1 MRDSFE
7 IWQLKDTPEARQLLF
22 MNSEFLALH
31 DLTVDLS
38 NYARVYSSG
47 LKPGTTLEDLYTQF
61 NLYHPEDFRG
71 HSMSVSDLVILNQ
84 GGETAAYYCD
94 SIGFTDVSDF
104 VMPDYEQVR
113 DKPSIR
119 QRLKEAREKQK
130 EQPLQQRE
138 KVSTKS
144 QETSL

>member
-7 IWQLKDTPEARQLLF
+7 IWQLKDTPDTRQLRF
-22 MNSEFLALH
+22 MNSEFLARH
-31 DLTVDLS
+31 DLTVDLG
-38 NYARVYSSG
+38 NYARVYASD

-61 NLYHPEDFRG
+61 NLNHPEDYRG

-84 GGETAAYYCD
+84 GGETAAFFCD

-104 VMPDYEQVR
+104 VVQDYEKVR
-113 DKPSIR
+113 EKPSIR

>member
-7 IWQLKDTPEARQLLF
+7 IWQLKDTPDTRQLRF
-22 MNSEFLALH
+22 MNSEFLARH
-31 DLTVDLS
+31 DLTVDLN
-38 NYARVYSSG
+38 NYARVYASD

-61 NLYHPEDFRG
+61 NLNHPEDYRG

-84 GGETAAYYCD
+84 GGETAAFFCD

-104 VMPDYEQVR
+104 VVQDYEKVR
-113 DKPSIR
+113 EKPSIR
-119 QRLKEAREKQK
+119 QRLKVAREKQK

>member
-7 IWQLKDTPEARQLLF
+7 IWQLKDTPETRQLRF
-22 MNSEFLALH
+22 MNSEFLARH
-31 DLTVDLS
+31 DLTVDLG
-38 NYARVYSSG
+38 NYARIYASD

-84 GGETAAYYCD
+84 SGETTAFFCD

-104 VMPDYEQVR
+104 VVQDYEKVR
-113 DKPSIR
+113 EKPSIR

>member
-7 IWQLKDTPEARQLLF
+7 IWQLKDTPETRQLRF
-22 MNSEFLALH
+22 MNSEFLARH
-31 DLTVDLS
+31 DLTVDLG
-38 NYARVYSSG
+38 NYARIYASD

-84 GGETAAYYCD
+84 SGETTAFFCD

-104 VMPDYEQVR
+104 VVQDYEKVR
-113 DKPSIR
+113 EKPSIR
-119 QRLKEAREKQK
+119 QRLKQAQEKKK
-130 EQPLQQRE
+130 EQPAQE
-138 KVSTKS
+138 VSKAKRK
-144 QETSL
+144 ENSL

>member
-7 IWQLKDTPEARQLLF
+7 IWQLKDTPDTRQLRF
-22 MNSEFLALH
+22 MNSEFLARH

-38 NYARVYSSG
+38 NYARVYTSD

-61 NLYHPEDFRG
+61 NLNHPEDYRG

-84 GGETAAYYCD
+84 GGETAAFFCD

-104 VMPDYEQVR
+104 VVQDYEKVR
-113 DKPSIR
+113 EKPSIR

>member
-7 IWQLKDTPEARQLLF
+7 IWQLKDTPDTRQLRF
-22 MNSEFLALH
+22 MNSEFLARH
-31 DLTVDLS
+31 DLMVDLD
-38 NYARVYSSG
+38 NYARVYDSD

-61 NLYHPEDFRG
+61 NLNHPEDYRG

-84 GGETAAYYCD
+84 GGETAAFFCD

-104 VMPDYEQVR
+104 VVQDYEKVR
-113 DKPSIR
+113 EKPSIR

>member
-7 IWQLKDTPEARQLLF
+7 IWQLKDTPETRQLRF
-22 MNSEFLALH
+22 INSEFLARH
-31 DLTVDLS
+31 DLTVDLG
-38 NYARVYSSG
+38 NYARIYASD

-84 GGETAAYYCD
+84 GGETAAFFCD

-104 VMPDYEQVR
+104 VVQDYEKVR
-113 DKPSIR
+113 EKPSIR
-119 QRLKEAREKQK
+119 QRLKQAQEKKKDQPAQELSKAKKK
-130 EQPLQQRE
+130 EN
-138 KVSTKS
+138 
-144 QETSL
+144 SL

>member
-7 IWQLKDTPEARQLLF
+7 IWQLKDTPEARQLHF
-22 MNSEFLALH
+22 MNSEFLARH
-31 DLTVDLS
+31 DLTVDLD
-38 NYARVYSSG
+38 NYARVYASD

-61 NLYHPEDFRG
+61 NLNHPEDYRG

-84 GGETAAYYCD
+84 GGETAAFFCD

-104 VMPDYEQVR
+104 VVQDYEKVR
-113 DKPSIR
+113 EKPSIR